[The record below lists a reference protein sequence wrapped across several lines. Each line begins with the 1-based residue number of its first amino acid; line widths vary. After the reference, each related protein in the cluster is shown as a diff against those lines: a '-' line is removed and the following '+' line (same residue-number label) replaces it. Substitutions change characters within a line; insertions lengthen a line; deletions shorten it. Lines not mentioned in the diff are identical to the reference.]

1 MVILIIIFAILISFA
16 LNYLFDKERRNDIK
30 QCLKWTAIDSVLSI
44 IVMLALYYG
53 VIK

>member
-1 MVILIIIFAILISFA
+1 MVILIIIFAISISFA
-16 LNYLFDKERRNDIK
+16 LNYLFDKNENDIK
-30 QCLKWTAIDSVLSI
+30 QCLKWTVIDSVLSI